1 MDLDTKWKNVRESRR
16 FKALCVV
23 LSMVLA
29 FSSVALLGAVMRIS
43 GLYNN
48 DAFTD
53 PTVAKEGSLVQTTIF
68 QSELDAIVN
77 DIALLAGQK
86 QLQQKV
92 AALKKAKADSVA
104 AALEQYK
111 KDQATAIRK
120 TLVFYAGLKNQNITN
135 IGKDIPNYKVPTK
148 TIKKVVAEDRDAP
161 GLIRDLQQ
169 IVNGTR
175 AGEDYLPYLQL
186 ANWLHSSDGVEYYND
201 SDMRD
206 DPDDLIRN
214 YTVAFTVDGQTV
226 EANEYDA
233 DQTLSETIKSAE
245 THIKKLY
252 DKTVVGPYRSAADSQ
267 QDMRKNLQ
275 ELQCLQF
282 YAKDNI
288 TGQVVSQLSEGQTPA
303 KLKDAPVYYSKT
315 KAGENLRGADYGARN
330 ARSDVAQYLMD
341 GDMSIYV
348 GIDPTVAGGNDTLPD
363 FVELNALCTRMQNMN
378 TVAMTVAAVCLAVLA
393 LAFLVLACLGCGRRA
408 GTDGVRL
415 LWMDYIPLELH
426 TAIIA
431 AAIAGLGVVLFGN
444 LFNDLSNYYGYQ
456 LSTLYYGGLFLAA
469 CGALGAVAWGLY
481 AELTL
486 SFVRLCKSKKHLYK
500 GTLLYYICLGIW
512 RLLCKLHR
520 FNRRMIR
527 GLAYTPRH
535 FKRNMVF
542 CAVGYL
548 LINIVLAVLFGGYL
562 EFAPIS
568 VPCALVFLAFNGFC
582 VGYALRFL
590 FQLDRVIEAA
600 ANRTD
605 VEAAHLH
612 PALAAMAGSLR
623 YTNQELHNAVD
634 QAVRDERLKTELIT
648 NVSHDLKTPITSII
662 TYTDL
667 LSKCPQTD
675 EKAKEYMAVLTEKST
690 KLARLV
696 EDLIEASK
704 LSSGNI
710 TLHPM
715 VLDLGELTAQAIG
728 EYQKEFEENRLQ
740 LVLDPDLPRVQAFAD
755 GSKTYRVLENLLQN
769 AKKYSAADPRVYVR
783 VYKQGDFGV
792 FEIKNISAEPLNISP
807 QELTQRFVRGDASR
821 TKEGNGLGLS
831 IAQELCSAQ
840 QGKLELLID
849 GDLFKAR
856 VYLPQPKNALPQ
868 DTAE

>member
-267 QDMRKNLQ
+267 QDMRQNLQ

-393 LAFLVLACLGCGRRA
+393 LAFLVLACLGCGHRA

-527 GLAYTPRH
+527 GLAYTPQH

-667 LSKCPQTD
+667 LSKCPQSD

-769 AKKYSAADPRVYVR
+769 AKKYSAADSRVYVR

>member
-1 MDLDTKWKNVRESRR
+1 MDLDTKWKSVRESRW

-29 FSSVALLGAVMRIS
+29 FSSVALLSAVMRVS
-43 GLYNN
+43 GLYND

-53 PTVAKEGSLVQTTIF
+53 PSVAKKGSLVQTTIF
-68 QSELDAIVN
+68 KAELDVIVN
-77 DIALLAGQK
+77 EIALLAGQK
-86 QLQQKV
+86 QLQQKA

-135 IGKDIPNYKVPTK
+135 IGKDIPNYKVPAK

-186 ANWLHSSDGVEYYND
+186 ANWLRSSDGVEYYND
-201 SDMRD
+201 SDMQD
-206 DPDDLIRN
+206 DPEDLTDY

-226 EANEYDA
+226 SADMYD
-233 DQTLSETIKSAE
+233 DDLTLGETIKSAE

-252 DKTVVGPYRSAADSQ
+252 NKAVVKPYQTAADEQ
-267 QDMRKNLQ
+267 QKMRQNLQ

-288 TGQVVSQLSEGQTPA
+288 TGQVVSQLPEGQTPA
-303 KLKDAPVYYSKT
+303 MLKDAPVYYSKT
-315 KAGENLRGADYGARN
+315 KAGENLRGTDYGAGN
-330 ARSDVAQYLMD
+330 ARSDAAQYLMD

-363 FVELNALCTRMQNMN
+363 FVKLNALCTRMQNMN

-431 AAIAGLGVVLFGN
+431 AAVLGLGYLLFEG
-444 LFNDLSNYYGYQ
+444 LFTDLFHYYGYQ
-456 LSTLYYGGLFLAA
+456 MSTLNFGWLFLAA
-469 CGALGAVAWGLY
+469 CGAFGAVAWGLY

-520 FNRRMIR
+520 FNRRVIR

-548 LINIVLAVLFGGYL
+548 LINIILAVLFGAYL
-562 EFAPIS
+562 EYAPIS
-568 VPCALVFLAFNGFC
+568 VPCALAFLAFNGFC

-612 PALAAMAGSLR
+612 QALAAMAGSLR

-667 LSKCPQTD
+667 LSKCPQSD

-769 AKKYSAADPRVYVR
+769 AKKYSAADSRVYVR

>member
-1 MDLDTKWKNVRESRR
+1 MDLDTKWKSVRESRW

-29 FSSVALLGAVMRIS
+29 FSSVALLSAVMRVS
-43 GLYNN
+43 GLYND

-53 PTVAKEGSLVQTTIF
+53 PSVAKKGSLVQTTIF
-68 QSELDAIVN
+68 KAELDVIVN
-77 DIALLAGQK
+77 EIALLAGQK
-86 QLQQKV
+86 QLQQKA

-135 IGKDIPNYKVPTK
+135 IGKDIPNYKVPAK

-186 ANWLHSSDGVEYYND
+186 ANWLRSSDGVEYYND
-201 SDMRD
+201 SDMQD
-206 DPDDLIRN
+206 DPEDLTDY

-226 EANEYDA
+226 SADMYD
-233 DQTLSETIKSAE
+233 DDLTLGETIKSAE

-252 DKTVVGPYRSAADSQ
+252 NKAVVKPYQTAADEQ
-267 QDMRKNLQ
+267 QKMRQNLQ

-288 TGQVVSQLSEGQTPA
+288 TGQVVSQLPEGQTPA
-303 KLKDAPVYYSKT
+303 MLKDAPVYYSKT
-315 KAGENLRGADYGARN
+315 KAGENLRGTDYGAGN
-330 ARSDVAQYLMD
+330 ARSDAAQYLMD

-363 FVELNALCTRMQNMN
+363 FVKLNALCTRMQNMN

-415 LWMDYIPLELH
+415 LWVDYIPLELH

-431 AAIAGLGVVLFGN
+431 AAVLGLGYLLFEG
-444 LFNDLSNYYGYQ
+444 LFTDLFHYYGYQ
-456 LSTLYYGGLFLAA
+456 MSTLNFGWLFLAA
-469 CGALGAVAWGLY
+469 CGAFGAVAWGLY

-520 FNRRMIR
+520 FNRRVIR

-548 LINIVLAVLFGGYL
+548 LINIILAVLFGAYL
-562 EFAPIS
+562 EYAPIS
-568 VPCALVFLAFNGFC
+568 VPCTLAFLAFNGFC

-612 PALAAMAGSLR
+612 QALAAMAGSLR

-667 LSKCPQTD
+667 LSKCPQSD

-769 AKKYSAADPRVYVR
+769 AKKYSAADSRVYVR